1 MAQSQN
7 GTCLTRSWRSVK
19 QQVRQLAQMN
29 RLWQWNTLPCSMEV
43 LNVEI
48 TSSWWDTSLIF
59 LGRLDFITLFLKR
72 WSDILFFNPR
82 QSFIYFWNICIDFHC
97 GDLDCVIVDECRT
110 VYSETSYL
118 VSRYLWIKWLINQFQ
133 KRRNQLRLNLIFL
146 SKMKNLFFYLYDS
159 FILMNSTSFIFCW
172 CYQTWYI
179 IFTF

>member
-19 QQVRQLAQMN
+19 QQVRQLAQIN

-82 QSFIYFWNICIDFHC
+82 QSFIYFWNICINFHC
-97 GDLDCVIVDECRT
+97 DNLDCVIVEEYRT

-118 VSRYLWIKWLINQFQ
+118 LSRYLWIKWLINQFQ
-133 KRRNQLRLNLIFL
+133 KKKISSGWIWFSFQKWKTCFFL
-146 SKMKNLFFYLYDS
+146 SVWFIYFDEFY
-159 FILMNSTSFIFCW
+159 
-172 CYQTWYI
+172 
-179 IFTF
+179 